1 MKQILTSI
9 IAISVSAFVAT
20 AADEA
25 KPAAPAEAPAKKG
38 KGEGKKGGSPED
50 MFKKLDSNSD
60 GSISLDEFKA
70 GPAGK
75 KDAAKAEEVFKKK
88 DKDIESGVLLFSAF
102 LRNPLGTH
110 SAAATV
116 RE

>member
-25 KPAAPAEAPAKKG
+25 KP
-38 KGEGKKGGSPED
+38 KKGGNPEE

-88 DKDIESGVLLFSAF
+88 DKDSDGKLSKEE
-102 LRNPLGTH
+102 
-110 SAAATV
+110 AAGGNKKKK
-116 RE
+116 